1 MITFNRIPSHLDSAT
16 WKKSSKKTESSSEEE
31 QGPDFEDMYQ
41 AISENSEISPSA
53 DRKPEKFSRK
63 LPGKKTKIDLSV

>member
-1 MITFNRIPSHLDSAT
+1 MITFNRIPSHLDSTT
-16 WKKSSKKTESSSEEE
+16 WKKSSKKTASSLEEE
-31 QGPDFEDMYQ
+31 QGPDFEDMFQ
-41 AISENSEISPSA
+41 AVSENSEISPSA